1 MKMTSSQFNKPHDT
15 TEQAFGIEVLL
26 RLAEEYPSQLS
37 DEETTA
43 IFGTLKKLI
52 SPVTSYLQDEV
63 NRQERG

>member
-1 MKMTSSQFNKPHDT
+1 MKMSSSQFNKLHDT
-15 TEQAFGIEVLL
+15 AEQAYGIEVLL
-26 RLAEEYPSQLS
+26 HIAEEYPSQLS
-37 DEETTA
+37 DEEITA